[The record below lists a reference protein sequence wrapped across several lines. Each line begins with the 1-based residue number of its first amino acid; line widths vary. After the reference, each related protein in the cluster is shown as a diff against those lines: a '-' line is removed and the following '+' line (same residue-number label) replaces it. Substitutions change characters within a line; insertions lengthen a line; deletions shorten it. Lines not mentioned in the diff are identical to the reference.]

1 MTIIRKKVRKMQCGG
16 TYKMSVEVGDD
27 HEGKNKTK
35 WEKEMREIWNA
46 RAKKVLMR
54 HLFNLHLIDLK
65 EWWKVY
71 VHCVFLVPVL
81 EHRCIY
87 A

>member
-35 WEKEMREIWNA
+35 WGKRNERNLERKSKENLNA
-46 RAKKVLMR
+46 SS
-54 HLFNLHLIDLK
+54 F
-65 EWWKVY
+65 
-71 VHCVFLVPVL
+71 
-81 EHRCIY
+81 
-87 A
+87 